1 MNLLPEDQAAAH
13 LDPIM
18 YAAHES
24 GLPVPCSIPPHNVKR
39 FILSDI
45 CMAEVLEIDHET
57 IHDSYLLAK
66 ASGKSWGPW
75 WIARLLMDKR
85 AKEYDAHREAER
97 EEAGK
102 NITASQIARTMDMNR
117 EGEDARNRFEAF
129 KQRLTPDGVRAI
141 VDKWKRQ
148 LGDIRMP
155 SSDVILQ
162 WEWNEREKA

>member
-85 AKEYDAHREAER
+85 TKEYDARMDADRQAARDSKVKPKILTGPER
-97 EEAGK
+97 DYLCAVNLLRSHTHAQRK
-102 NITASQIARTMDMNR
+102 QIVAQVQARTGR
-117 EGEDARNRFEAF
+117 AQ
-129 KQRLTPDGVRAI
+129 KLTYLQAYIIRA
-141 VDKWKRQ
+141 KH
-148 LGDIRMP
+148 
-155 SSDVILQ
+155 
-162 WEWNEREKA
+162 EREKA